1 MDCDCLL
8 PSTAEQCWSRH
19 LRAQEAF
26 SLLKT
31 CLLPIARLSKSKCY
45 CHVVSI
51 MCLQWAAH
59 NELSAVVHMSPLVKN
74 WQTCHALQIRCSWNV
89 KIIIQLEVKLLT
101 ELKMSNF
108 HDIKPAIPV
117 TMTYLDKV
125 TLQGIY
131 MILNVQ
137 CYMPHLMF
145 ESIIIT
151 WLRWIDSL
159 KIPWNATET
168 STLSTSSTTRLTS
181 ANIILSR
188 TTNTS

>member
-1 MDCDCLL
+1 MGREDKRQLWRVQRVAFSLHKSELKGAYAMDSDCLL
-8 PSTAEQCWSRH
+8 PPTAEQCWSRH

-59 NELSAVVHMSPLVKN
+59 SELSAVVHMSPLVKN
-74 WQTCHALQIRCSWNV
+74 WQTCHALQTRCSWNV

-117 TMTYLDKV
+117 AMTYLDEV

-131 MILNVQ
+131 QWWAKYTDQVL
-137 CYMPHLMF
+137 
-145 ESIIIT
+145 E
-151 WLRWIDSL
+151 
-159 KIPWNATET
+159 
-168 STLSTSSTTRLTS
+168 
-181 ANIILSR
+181 
-188 TTNTS
+188 